1 MAGLSKRNL
10 NHNWACIKEIC
21 TGKFC
26 HLNAF
31 SVLVNWHL
39 VFCWFAPCSQAN
51 QPMIQKL
58 EETWSVKIIS
68 YRTFHGIGG
77 LSFRSNFYIHCH
89 LKILVLTETAIL
101 IFGLPT
107 HLWQDSQAS
116 QSNNLSDASI
126 MGLSL
131 LSLPKVAYHTTN
143 NPIHVFFSYVFLTY
157 AFRQYQIS
165 PKISFFTSTSP
176 LALCLPF
183 IYSTL
188 KSLAISPRYI
198 SGGCLFLSHMQVP
211 LFWIK
216 FCVKI
221 LQLSFSIYFLKIWSW
236 MFVKL
241 LFLFIYWGTPPCD
254 HTVYT
259 TTSLLIP

>member
-1 MAGLSKRNL
+1 M
-10 NHNWACIKEIC
+10 
-21 TGKFC
+21 
-26 HLNAF
+26 
-31 SVLVNWHL
+31 VLVAFL
-39 VFCWFAPCSQAN
+39 FDQ
-51 QPMIQKL
+51 
-58 EETWSVKIIS
+58 
-68 YRTFHGIGG
+68 TF
-77 LSFRSNFYIHCH
+77 
-89 LKILVLTETAIL
+89 
-101 IFGLPT
+101 
-107 HLWQDSQAS
+107 AS
-116 QSNNLSDASI
+116 QSTNLSDASI

-131 LSLPKVAYHTTN
+131 LSLPKRTYRTTN
-143 NPIHVFFSYVFLTY
+143 NPIHVFSSYVFLTY

-183 IYSTL
+183 IYFTL

-211 LFWIK
+211 LFWIT

-236 MFVKL
+236 LFVKL
-241 LFLFIYWGTPPCD
+241 LFLFIYWGTQPCD

>member
-10 NHNWACIKEIC
+10 NHNWTCIKEIC

-26 HLNAF
+26 HLNAL
-31 SVLVNWHL
+31 SVLSVL
-39 VFCWFAPCSQAN
+39 SQAN

-143 NPIHVFFSYVFLTY
+143 NPIHVFFFLRFLNICFQTISNKSKNIVFHVN
-157 AFRQYQIS
+157 F
-165 PKISFFTSTSP
+165 
-176 LALCLPF
+176 
-183 IYSTL
+183 
-188 KSLAISPRYI
+188 
-198 SGGCLFLSHMQVP
+198 
-211 LFWIK
+211 
-216 FCVKI
+216 
-221 LQLSFSIYFLKIWSW
+221 
-236 MFVKL
+236 
-241 LFLFIYWGTPPCD
+241 PPCL
-254 HTVYT
+254 VFAFY
-259 TTSLLIP
+259 LLHA

>member
-1 MAGLSKRNL
+1 
-10 NHNWACIKEIC
+10 
-21 TGKFC
+21 
-26 HLNAF
+26 
-31 SVLVNWHL
+31 
-39 VFCWFAPCSQAN
+39 
-51 QPMIQKL
+51 MIQKL

-116 QSNNLSDASI
+116 QSNNLHWA
-126 MGLSL
+126 MHLSWHFL
-131 LSLPKVAYHTTN
+131 YFPCQKQHIILPT
-143 NPIHVFFSYVFLTY
+143 IQFMFFSIRFLNICFQTIPNKSKNIVFHVN
-157 AFRQYQIS
+157 
-165 PKISFFTSTSP
+165 SP
-176 LALCLPF
+176 LAFCLPF
-183 IYSTL
+183 IYFTL

-211 LFWIK
+211 LFWIT

>member
-1 MAGLSKRNL
+1 MAGLFKRNL
-10 NHNWACIKEIC
+10 NHNWTCIKEIC

-77 LSFRSNFYIHCH
+77 LFFRSNFYIHCH

-116 QSNNLSDASI
+116 QSNNLNDASI
-126 MGLSL
+126 MGLPL

-143 NPIHVFFSYVFLTY
+143 NPIHVFFFLR
-157 AFRQYQIS
+157 FLNICFQ
-165 PKISFFTSTSP
+165 
-176 LALCLPF
+176 
-183 IYSTL
+183 
-188 KSLAISPRYI
+188 AISNKSKNI
-198 SGGCLFLSHMQVP
+198 VFHVN
-211 LFWIK
+211 F
-216 FCVKI
+216 
-221 LQLSFSIYFLKIWSW
+221 
-236 MFVKL
+236 
-241 LFLFIYWGTPPCD
+241 PPC
-254 HTVYT
+254 VVFAFY
-259 TTSLLIP
+259 LLHA